1 MARVVVTGASGFV
14 GQNLVL
20 ALQARTEHDVIAVT
34 RDTALEELYDTPA
47 DHIIHLAGAN
57 RPPTEAGFQAD
68 NVDYAEQILSCF
80 RPASPCASFHY
91 ASTIQVTRDDAY
103 GRSKKAGE
111 ELVLKLAPQ
120 AGWSPV
126 IWRLPNLFGKW
137 SRPHY
142 NSFVAT
148 FMNQAVRGEPF
159 SINDPTS
166 PVELLYIDDLVDMFL
181 DALASAA
188 PTRLTF
194 VESFPTTRTTVGEV
208 AALIS
213 GFRDGQDTTHM
224 PFVGASLSKQLHATF
239 LSYLDQDARIFNLKR
254 FASDSGS
261 FSELY
266 KAESFGQVSVLTIE
280 PGESR
285 GNHYHHTKVENFHLA
300 VGRVDLIESDARG
313 GTEML
318 HTLSAGDSFWTR
330 PGWVHTLRNSGDTL
344 AVLVIWANEIFD
356 HDRPD
361 TFRSTE
367 TDPAEPN

>member
-20 ALQARTEHDVIAVT
+20 ALQTRTEHDVIAVT
-34 RDTALEELYDTPA
+34 RDTALEELFDTPA

-91 ASTIQVTRDDAY
+91 ASTTQVTRDDAY

-111 ELVLKLAPQ
+111 ELIVKLAPQ

-137 SRPHY
+137 CRPHY

-194 VESFPTTRTTVGEV
+194 VDSFPTTQTTVGEV

-213 GFRDGQDTTHM
+213 VFRDGHDTTHM

-285 GNHYHHTKVENFHLA
+285 GNHYHNTKVENFHLA
-300 VGRVDLIESDARG
+300 FGQVELTEYDIRG
-313 GTEML
+313 GE
-318 HTLSAGDSFWTR
+318 TLVRMIKCGESFWTR
-330 PGWVHTLRNSGDTL
+330 PGWVHTLSNKGDGP
-344 AVLVIWANEIFD
+344 AALVIWANEIFD
-356 HDRPD
+356 PDHPD
-361 TFRSTE
+361 TFKAQGRQRG
-367 TDPAEPN
+367 PHG